1 MSDAG
6 RHSRVPPPAKAGG
19 GNPEK
24 PRHSRAGGNPGHSSR
39 KLWIPACAGM
49 TLLRH
54 LRWDDRYLLWDDGK
68 LLWDDDAQRKDGAIR

>member
-1 MSDAG
+1 
-6 RHSRVPPPAKAGG
+6 
-19 GNPEK
+19 
-24 PRHSRAGGNPGHSSR
+24 
-39 KLWIPACAGM
+39 M